1 MNTNVLLSSLLA
13 PAVVLTASAELTE
26 IDTKIV
32 TFQNELLSAMRLLT
46 SLTPENADAI
56 AINLEK
62 ITAKLEILAPQISA
76 EDYENMSEEGWGA
89 YERNLEIVRE
99 NFFRFQSGMDEKM
112 FQSLL
117 KNNPRLYSALMRFN
131 ELNVQFSNRV
141 NQNRRETLE
150 YLYADEIENLST
162 EDKLILEGQKIG
174 LTVLALLAEVNEENA
189 EEVAEMMV
197 KLIDRYEQI
206 GAQVQ
211 PDDIN
216 KMGEIAWTICRK
228 SMRDGIIAT
237 ARFRQNESTYMRA
250 IQKSPAL
257 LQASLR
263 WGVVSTKVNE
273 KMYGKMNAERRAQRD
288 HELQEIL
295 RSMNLR

>member
-56 AINLEK
+56 AIKLEK

-76 EDYENMSEEGWGA
+76 EDYENLSEEGWVA
-89 YERNLEIVRE
+89 YERNVEILRGIL
-99 NFFRFQSGMDEKM
+99 FRFQSGMDEKV
-112 FQSLL
+112 FQRLL
-117 KNNPRLYSALMRFN
+117 KNNPRLYSALMRLN
-131 ELNVQFSNRV
+131 ELNEQFSNRV

-162 EDKLILEGQKIG
+162 EDKLILEGQKIC
-174 LTVLALLAEVNEENA
+174 LTVLTLLSVVNEENA
-189 EEVAEMMV
+189 EEVAETMV

-216 KMGEIAWTICRK
+216 KMGEIAWTIYRK

-263 WGVVSTKVNE
+263 WAQLSPKINE
-273 KMYGKMNAERRAQRD
+273 KIYGNMNDERRAQRD
-288 HELQEIL
+288 RELQKVL
-295 RSMNLR
+295 RSMND

>member
-13 PAVVLTASAELTE
+13 PAVVLTSSAELTE

-32 TFQNELLSAMRLLT
+32 TFQNDLLSAMRLLT

-56 AINLEK
+56 AIKLEK

-263 WGVVSTKVNE
+263 WGLVSTKVNE

-295 RSMNLR
+295 RSMND